1 MAKYELIPEAVPPA
15 GRRAA
20 SSVYTEM
27 LDAFLALKDE
37 SVRVQYDRKPATVYI
52 SLKRA
57 VKADPKYDRIKVSQR
72 GGHIY
77 LIMT

>member
-1 MAKYELIPEAVPPA
+1 MAKYQLVPEPVPPA

-37 SVRVQYDRKPATVYI
+37 SVRVEYDRKPSTVYI

-57 VKADPKYDRIKVSQR
+57 VKADPRYDGIKVSQR
-72 GGHIY
+72 GDHIY
-77 LIMT
+77 LIRT